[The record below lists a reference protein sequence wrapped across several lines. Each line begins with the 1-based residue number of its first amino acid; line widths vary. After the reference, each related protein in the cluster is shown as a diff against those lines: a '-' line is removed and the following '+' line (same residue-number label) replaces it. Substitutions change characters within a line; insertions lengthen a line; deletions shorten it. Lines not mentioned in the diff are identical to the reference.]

1 MTPYRDPAVPPPDEE
16 ALALA
21 RLAGKARRMRRNVSA
36 AIVGAGV
43 VLGAIAYGLLR
54 DRMFAGIDA
63 RAPYLTALVAVLP
76 VVVAAQTLA
85 AYVSR
90 KATRARSGAWIAEI
104 AREPG
109 GSRMLLEAFVRAM

>member
-16 ALALA
+16 AIALA
-21 RLAGKARRMRRNVSA
+21 RLAAKARRMRRMVSA
-36 AIVGAGV
+36 WILGAGLL
-43 VLGAIAYGLLR
+43 LGAAAYLFLR

-90 KATRARSGAWIAEI
+90 KATLARSGAWIAEI
-104 AREPG
+104 AAEPG
-109 GSRMLLEAFVRAM
+109 ASRMLLEAFVRAM